1 MSSPEILKSHILIT
15 NNIEESCNEYVERF
29 KGFRV
34 VSYMREDF
42 KVEDARAVIAE
53 AYISEDKTKYI
64 VLAARSFN
72 NISQNALLKVLEEP
86 PRNIE
91 FILIAPSKSIF
102 LPTIRSRLPII
113 KKSSPKMFQEVSISL
128 KNLDLAKLFEFI
140 KAHERIKKHD
150 AKMLIEGLYFH
161 AGFNEGMVFNRAQL
175 EAFERAYRLIELN
188 GRIGTVLTMLL
199 MTFLPRRERVD
210 Y

>member
-1 MSSPEILKSHILIT
+1 MSSLEAFKSHILIT
-15 NNIEESCNEYVERF
+15 NSVEESCNEYVQNF
-29 KGFRV
+29 KTFRV
-34 VSYMREDF
+34 VPFLREDF

-64 VLAARSFN
+64 ILAARSFN
-72 NISQNALLKVLEEP
+72 NVSQNALLKVLEEP
-86 PRNIE
+86 PKNIE

-113 KKSSPKMFQEVSISL
+113 KKTSPKEIQEVNISL
-128 KNLDLAKLFEFI
+128 KHMDLAHLFEFI
-140 KAHERIKKHD
+140 KTHERIKKYD
-150 AKMLIEGLYFH
+150 AKILIEGLYFH
-161 AGFNEGMVFNRAQL
+161 ASVNEGMVLNRSQL
-175 EAFERAYRLIELN
+175 DAFDRAYRLIELN

-199 MTFLPRRERVD
+199 MTFLPRREHVN